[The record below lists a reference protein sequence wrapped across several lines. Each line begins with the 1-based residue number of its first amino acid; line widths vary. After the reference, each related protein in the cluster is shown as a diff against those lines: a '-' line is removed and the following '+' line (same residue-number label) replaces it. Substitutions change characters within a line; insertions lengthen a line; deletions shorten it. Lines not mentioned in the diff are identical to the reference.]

1 MKSLF
6 QLIPASILEGLRF
19 TRPSERRDF
28 SKSVFDAIAYSALN
42 YAALY
47 LLIVWMRS
55 GRMNLPAY
63 AVSALLVLIVFPI
76 LWPFLWIRLLSTRVF
91 AKYFVHP
98 IQRPWDH
105 VFGLRK
111 SYWMIVHLKDHRRI
125 GGLFDKASFA
135 SSHPAEP
142 QIYMEQVWRLDENDR
157 FIEPV
162 DRSEGIVLLG
172 EDILAIELFSY
183 NA

>member
-1 MKSLF
+1 MKSHF

-98 IQRPWDH
+98 IQRPWDN

-111 SYWMIVHLKDHRRI
+111 SYWMIVHLKDQRRI
-125 GGLFDKASFA
+125 GGLFDTASFA

-142 QIYMEQVWRLDENDR
+142 QIYMEQVWKLDEDDR

-162 DRSEGIVLLG
+162 DRSEGIILLG

-183 NA
+183 NG